1 MTLPS
6 PPFVPRILIVD
17 DYAETARVLGQILR
31 IFGFETFLAHD
42 GESAVARANEL
53 APHAVV
59 LDLVLPDIDGYEVAR
74 RLRAS
79 ERTRD
84 AVIVALTGYPLDEA
98 ADAAEHADFDYHLVK
113 PIAPSVLRD
122 LLLTAFAEVS
132 RSTPDSDASREP
144 PATGAV
150 VS

>member
-1 MTLPS
+1 M
-6 PPFVPRILIVD
+6 
-17 DYAETARVLGQILR
+17 
-31 IFGFETFLAHD
+31 FGFETFLAHD

-79 ERTRD
+79 DRTCD
-84 AVIVALTGYPLDEA
+84 SVIVALTGYPLDEA